1 MNAKSTSLSIKRTIK
16 RELWNAETGLAAG
29 KDKDATEL
37 NRYID
42 AVRAKAYQ
50 KHTELTSRYEV
61 VTAEM
66 LRDAI
71 LGIDSEQTKMLMQ
84 IWNEHN
90 DKRKELLGKEGS
102 YSVWQKYH
110 TCYNYFLAFLQKK
123 YDRKDISIKDVD
135 RNLVLNFQHYLKAEC
150 ACGYNTA
157 VKYLQKLKSIL
168 KNCQHNGWINH
179 DPFVNIKLGMKD
191 GEREYLDQ
199 DELLRILKHNMTM
212 PRLVTVRDIFVFSC
226 FTGLSYSDIKK
237 LNKSEIEKD
246 ASGLWWIRSKRQKTG
261 VRANIPLLDVP
272 LSILGKY
279 CDLEQINESAKL
291 LPVASN
297 QKVNAYLNE
306 IADLCNITKTLTF
319 HVARHTFATT
329 VTLTHGVPI
338 ESVSKMLGHKN
349 IKQTQHYARIVDLKV
364 GEDMKAL
371 SNKLNGKLGLS

>member
-50 KHTELTSRYEV
+50 MHTELTSRYEV
-61 VTAEM
+61 VTPEM
-66 LRDAI
+66 LRDAF
-71 LGIDSEQTKMLMQ
+71 LGIDSAQTKMLMQ

-90 DKRKELLGKEGS
+90 DKRKALIGKEGS

-150 ACGYNTA
+150 AFGYNTA
-157 VKYLQKLKSIL
+157 VKYLQKLKNIL
-168 KNCQHNGWINH
+168 RNFQHNGWINH

-191 GEREYLDQ
+191 GEREYLDP

-212 PRLVTVRDIFVFSC
+212 PRLATVRDIFVFSR

-272 LSILGKY
+272 
-279 CDLEQINESAKL
+279 CVRQ
-291 LPVASN
+291 
-297 QKVNAYLNE
+297 
-306 IADLCNITKTLTF
+306 
-319 HVARHTFATT
+319 
-329 VTLTHGVPI
+329 
-338 ESVSKMLGHKN
+338 
-349 IKQTQHYARIVDLKV
+349 
-364 GEDMKAL
+364 
-371 SNKLNGKLGLS
+371 